1 MLDLSLFL
9 LILTADR
16 VTKVLVPHFM
26 DLYQS
31 IPVIPSFL
39 HLTYVRNTG
48 GAFGVLA
55 GWDSP
60 FRRIFFIAASFTALF
75 LLLHLYR
82 HAVRSGSRPV
92 RLALAAIG
100 AGALGNLYD
109 RVFSGAVVDFIDVF
123 IGSLHYPSF
132 NVADSAISVGA
143 AALLFLYLTGRID
156 DAPGQG

>member
-1 MLDLSLFL
+1 MPDLFL
-9 LILTADR
+9 FILILTADR
-16 VTKVLVPHFM
+16 VTKVLIPHFM
-26 DLYQS
+26 DLYES

-48 GAFGVLA
+48 GAFGILA

-60 FRRIFFIAASFTALF
+60 LRRVFFIAASFGALM

-92 RLALAAIG
+92 RLSITAIG

-109 RVFSGAVVDFIDVF
+109 RVFSGGVVDFIDVF
-123 IGSLHYPSF
+123 AGPYHWPSF
-132 NVADSAISVGA
+132 NIADSAISVGA
-143 AALLFLYLTGRID
+143 VALLYLYLTGHID
-156 DAPGQG
+156 DSNGRD

>member
-1 MLDLSLFL
+1 MPDLSLFIV
-9 LILTADR
+9 ILTADR

-31 IPVIPSFL
+31 IPVIPSFI

-60 FRRIFFIAASFTALF
+60 LRRIFFTAASLAALF

-82 HAVRSGSRPV
+82 HAVRSGSRSV
-92 RLALAAIG
+92 RLALTAIG

-109 RVFSGAVVDFIDVF
+109 RIFSGGVVDFIDVF
-123 IGSLHYPSF
+123 VGSLHWPSF
-132 NVADSAISVGA
+132 NVADSAISIGA
-143 AALLFLYLTGRID
+143 GVLLFLYLTGRIED
-156 DAPGQG
+156 PAHKE